1 MTDGGARTAIAA
13 VTSEFAE
20 FSFADTGPE
29 ADYGDGPLGWAGY
42 RDSRSR
48 ARTVS
53 GETESVVCGQGQI
66 GGQPVV
72 LVAFDFRYIGG
83 SLGQR
88 AGNRI
93 CRAFEIARRLRWPVV
108 SLISTGGSRMQEGMR
123 SLLQL
128 QRIARQCQLT
138 RWEGLAHVAVLREP
152 TTGGVWASL
161 GAGADVVIGLRGA
174 SVAFGGHR
182 VRDPGEGDGPEFHAE
197 GKLAAGQVDAVVAEH
212 ELPAVLRTVLE
223 LLTPTGAG
231 PAAPAPVPRAL
242 GRDDWPADGM
252 AAVRRARAPERPRA
266 EAYLEDYFDRRF
278 EISGD
283 RAGGVDPGMRCGF
296 GRRGGET
303 VAFAAQTGT
312 ANTPAGFRTAA
323 RLVRLADQ
331 LRLPILTLVDTPG
344 AANGVAAEQAGMG
357 SALAEL
363 FGAVASVDVP
373 VTTLVIGEGGSG
385 GALALASADRLWIT
399 PDAYFSVIAPELG
412 AAILKR
418 GAEDV
423 ARTAN
428 QLRLRPQDLLEL
440 GVVHGIAGAEPI
452 G

>member
-1 MTDGGARTAIAA
+1 MADGGARTAIAA

-29 ADYGDGPLGWAGY
+29 ADYGDGPLGWSGY
-42 RDSRSR
+42 REQRAR
-48 ARTVS
+48 ARTRS
-53 GETESVVCGQGQI
+53 GESESVVCGQGQI
-66 GGQPVV
+66 GSQPVV

-88 AGNRI
+88 AGSRI

-108 SLISTGGSRMQEGMR
+108 SLIATGGSRMQEGML
-123 SLLQL
+123 SLVQL

-138 RWEGLAHVAVLREP
+138 RWEGLAHIAVLRDP

-161 GAGADVVIGLRGA
+161 GAGADVVIALREA
-174 SVAFGGHR
+174 AVAFGGHR
-182 VRDPGEGDGPEFHAE
+182 VRPPETGDGPEFHSA
-197 GKLAAGQVDAVVAEH
+197 GQLAAGSVDAVVDRAD
-212 ELPAVLRTVLE
+212 LPEVLRQVVE
-223 LLTPTGAG
+223 LLAPTS
-231 PAAPAPVPRAL
+231 AAPVQPATVPRAL
-242 GRDDWPADGM
+242 GRHDWPADGWS
-252 AAVRRARAPERPRA
+252 AVHRARDEARPRA
-266 EAYLEDYFDRRF
+266 QAYLDDYFDHRF
-278 EISGD
+278 PISGD
-283 RAGGVDPGMRCGF
+283 RAGGVDPGMLCGF
-296 GRRGGET
+296 GRRDGIT
-303 VAFAAQTGT
+303 VAYAAQTGT

-323 RLVRLADQ
+323 RLIRLADQ

-344 AANGVAAEQAGMG
+344 AANDSAAERAGVG
-357 SALAEL
+357 GALAEL
-363 FGAVASVDVP
+363 FGAVAAADVP
-373 VTTLVIGEGGSG
+373 ITTLVIGEGGSG

-418 GAEDV
+418 DPGEV
-423 ARTAN
+423 EPTAN

-440 GVVHGIAGAEPI
+440 NLVHGIAGEEPI